1 MEFGHSSTLDL
12 EVLMHQAPLS
22 EYFKHWEEG
31 VKNDEEI
38 RNRCRLPQTFPFI
51 VFCFFLIFTDV
62 WTFVGGGISCHK
74 PNVIRLP
81 SLLSPPDVLPLCINR
96 VKWND
101 RTGRPRK
108 INSKISGLS
117 PTLDLKPFV
126 RKEVLFR
133 VISNEWWD
141 IVNDSAVVSVVS
153 SCILDFLVFGD
164 SVTVL

>member
-1 MEFGHSSTLDL
+1 MQVTTNFSFHCFLLFLDF
-12 EVLMHQAPLS
+12 
-22 EYFKHWEEG
+22 Y
-31 VKNDEEI
+31 
-38 RNRCRLPQTFPFI
+38 RCLN
-51 VFCFFLIFTDV
+51 FC
-62 WTFVGGGISCHK
+62 WGGGISCHK

>member
-1 MEFGHSSTLDL
+1 MQVTTNFSFHCFL
-12 EVLMHQAPLS
+12 
-22 EYFKHWEEG
+22 
-31 VKNDEEI
+31 
-38 RNRCRLPQTFPFI
+38 
-51 VFCFFLIFTDV
+51 FFLDFYRCLNFC
-62 WTFVGGGISCHK
+62 WGGISCHK

>member
-1 MEFGHSSTLDL
+1 MFELL
-12 EVLMHQAPLS
+12 L
-22 EYFKHWEEG
+22 
-31 VKNDEEI
+31 
-38 RNRCRLPQTFPFI
+38 
-51 VFCFFLIFTDV
+51 
-62 WTFVGGGISCHK
+62 GGGISCHK

-126 RKEVLFR
+126 RKEVLCR